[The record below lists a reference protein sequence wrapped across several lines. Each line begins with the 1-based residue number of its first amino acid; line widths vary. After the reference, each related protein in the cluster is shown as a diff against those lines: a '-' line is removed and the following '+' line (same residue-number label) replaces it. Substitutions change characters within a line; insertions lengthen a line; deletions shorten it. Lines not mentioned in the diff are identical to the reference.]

1 VKGFPTEKEARDA
14 QRELLMTWNYINER
28 STRNNLWYLYVARD
42 GEPAYKVQAHAVE
55 KRFGPCIYFN
65 RKTAEKAIEEWGK
78 KEGVTPD
85 LSKIVPIERRP
96 LWEFWLLTQKI
107 IEDSPTLRK
116 MAKFKKEEFPKGD

>member
-1 VKGFPTEKEARDA
+1 VYSFVANKRAGSISCNKRETLARTHFTPVA
-14 QRELLMTWNYINER
+14 Q
-28 STRNNLWYLYVARD
+28 D
-42 GEPAYKVQAHAVE
+42 GEPAYKVQAYTGE

-65 RKTAEKAIEEWGK
+65 RKTAEKAIKEWEK
-78 KEGVTPD
+78 KEGVTSD

-107 IEDSPTLRK
+107 IKDSPTLRK